1 MELQELEIQ
10 LDREGNVTL
19 HVRGVKGEECFMI
32 TKRIEESLGE
42 IVERTLSGEFYQEQK
57 TISSRDRLITD

>member
-10 LDREGNVTL
+10 MDCEGNVTL
-19 HVRGVKGEECFMI
+19 HVRGVKGEECIMI

-42 IVERTLSGEFYQEQK
+42 TVERTLSGEFYQEQK
-57 TISSRDRLITD
+57 TIYSRDRLITD